1 MNEFENIETKLIDSA
16 EKEKNMKKVVEVLE
30 NLFYNSDKKSRIS
43 DQQLET
49 QEGLFKNKKKG

>member
-1 MNEFENIETKLIDSA
+1 MMKLMNEFENIETKLIDSA

-43 DQQLET
+43 D
-49 QEGLFKNKKKG
+49 